1 MQGEKKQTVALR
13 YRRSDADVP
22 ILVPSGDRHPDAYA
36 TFLPP
41 PQFGARF
48 GVRVLGP
55 GDFHDMALRT
65 LSKAARRRL
74 RELIALRQG
83 IAEQEHP
90 SYWLRRFTTFTPR
103 EEKVQKKVEAAIVRD
118 VEKTG
123 RPSSRTA
130 RLMELAELKG
140 DPLSFLSRA
149 ITGKLSKARLVLWWK
164 GQPLPRGAE
173 IVQQLA
179 HFMYWRN
186 REQFVAA
193 IFCPDLETAF
203 YVYALFQVTGR
214 GFGICLECGE
224 VFQKLRPDS
233 HYCCFSHGEA
243 FRLRRWRAAQ
253 REKEAREKK

>member
-1 MQGEKKQTVALR
+1 MTPGSSSNSSRT
-13 YRRSDADVP
+13 
-22 ILVPSGDRHPDAYA
+22 
-36 TFLPP
+36 TF
-41 PQFGARF
+41 
-48 GVRVLGP
+48 
-55 GDFHDMALRT
+55 
-65 LSKAARRRL
+65 
-74 RELIALRQG
+74 ALRQG

-90 SYWLRRFTTFTPR
+90 SYWLRRFTKFTPR
-103 EEKVQKKVEAAIVRD
+103 EERVEKKVEAALVRD
-118 VEKTG
+118 IEKTG

-164 GQPLPRGAE
+164 GQPLPRGAD

-179 HFMYWRN
+179 HFMYWQN
-186 REQFVAA
+186 REQFVPA
-193 IFCPDLETAF
+193 IFAPDLETAF

-243 FRLRRWRAAQ
+243 FRLRRWRAA
-253 REKEAREKK
+253 RRKEAEKRKTLGSAR

>member
-1 MQGEKKQTVALR
+1 MQRASRKSVAPR
-13 YRRSDADVP
+13 YRRHETDVP
-22 ILVPSGDRHPDAYA
+22 ILVLSGDRHPDAYA

-41 PQFGARF
+41 EGFGARL
-48 GVRVLGP
+48 GIRVLGP
-55 GDFHDMALRT
+55 GDFDAMALRT
-65 LSKAARRRL
+65 LSKAAQRSL

-83 IAEQEHP
+83 IADQEHP
-90 SYWLRRFTTFTPR
+90 SYWLRRFITVTPD
-103 EEKVQKKVEAAIVRD
+103 EEKVQKKVEAALVRD
-118 VEKTG
+118 IEKTG

-173 IVQQLA
+173 VVQRLT

-186 REQFVAA
+186 REQFVPA

-233 HYCCFSHGEA
+233 LYCCFSHGEA
-243 FRLRRWRAAQ
+243 HRLRRWRAA
-253 REKEAREKK
+253 RRKKAQENK